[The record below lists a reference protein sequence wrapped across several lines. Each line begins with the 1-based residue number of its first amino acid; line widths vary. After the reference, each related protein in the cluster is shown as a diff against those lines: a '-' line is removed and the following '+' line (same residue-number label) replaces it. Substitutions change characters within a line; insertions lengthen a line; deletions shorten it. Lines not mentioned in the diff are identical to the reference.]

1 MSKQLQ
7 KLIVTLEAE
16 SSRLTSQLE
25 KSNKHLKRWEDKSSK
40 SVDNV
45 KRAFIGLASVAS
57 VAVFAKLTKDA
68 IEFADHIGKVSDAV
82 GLATDTYQGYVHAA
96 SLAGVEQSQL
106 NSNLTA
112 FVKRVGEAREG
123 VGPLISFLKK
133 YDETLLKN
141 IQSSKNQEHAFNLV
155 ADAIQNATTATDKAA
170 IANAA
175 FSRAGV
181 SMTLMMKNGAAG
193 LREMK
198 REAYDLGIILDEQ
211 TIRKAEEANDKL
223 DIMARVIKTSVIKQ
237 LVKLSPQIIK
247 VGNAFADAIP
257 KVTAFFERIF
267 DRSSVPALEAEL
279 GSLEREATRVTA
291 KLEEISNKSLFEK
304 AMAGSLFSQAFG
316 DTPEDLNKKLD
327 GIKAKIISTIDAIEE
342 KKAEVAT
349 QAAALELGLAGGAG
363 DSGARLQAELD
374 AMTEQANK
382 KFVILDESLIA
393 ENERLI
399 IAHENRQLIIEDALQ
414 NELISIQQK
423 DALLESLE
431 DKHQKKIIELQ
442 NKSLSAQQ
450 RMWNTGWKGKLK
462 VTGQVLGALSN
473 LMQSEN
479 KKQFEIGKKAAIA
492 QAAINTYEMATGA
505 YKALAG
511 IPIVGPALG
520 AIAAGAAILYGKSQI
535 SSIKSQSFGG
545 GGVAG
550 GAPSIPT
557 TSANPSTGLPEGSPG
572 DVGVDR
578 EPTKIVNI
586 SISGNPTGEQVRDL
600 IEMINVEQGNGA
612 VLNATVAA

>member
-1 MSKQLQ
+1 MAKQLQ

-16 SSRLTSQLE
+16 SSKLTKQLE
-25 KSNKHLKRWEDKSSK
+25 KSNKRLKRWEDKSSK
-40 SVDNV
+40 SVDTV
-45 KRAFIGLASVAS
+45 KKAFIGLATVAS

-68 IEFADHIGKVSDAV
+68 IQFADNIGKVSDAV

-96 SLAGVEQSQL
+96 SLAGIEQSQL

-123 VGPLISFLKK
+123 VGPLISFLRK

-155 ADAIQNATTATDKAA
+155 ADAIQKAEKATDRAA

-181 SMTLMMKNGAAG
+181 AMTLMMKNGAAG
-193 LREMK
+193 LRDMR
-198 REAYDLGIILDEQ
+198 REAFDLGIVLDEQ

-247 VGNAFADAIP
+247 VGNAFAEAIP

-267 DRSSVPALEAEL
+267 DRTSVSALNLEL
-279 GSLEREATRVTA
+279 KSLERESIRVADKLKEATDT
-291 KLEEISNKSLFEK
+291 SLFK
-304 AMAGSLFSQAFG
+304 QAMAGSLFSQAFG
-316 DTPEDLNKKLD
+316 DTPEDLNKKLN
-327 GIKAKIISTIDAIEE
+327 GIKAKISETINAIKE
-342 KKAEVAT
+342 KKAELAT

-363 DSGARLQAELD
+363 DSGERLQAELD

-382 KFVILDESLIA
+382 KFILIDESLIA

-399 IAHENRQLIIEDALQ
+399 LAHENRQLIIEDAFQ
-414 NELISIQQK
+414 NELIGTQEK
-423 DALLESLE
+423 DALLETLE
-431 DKHQKKIIELQ
+431 EKHQKKLIEIQ
-442 NKSLSAQQ
+442 NKSLSVQE
-450 RMWNTGWKGKLK
+450 RLWNKGWKGKLK
-462 VTGQVLGALSN
+462 VTSQVLGALSN
-473 LMQSEN
+473 LMQTEN

-492 QAAINTYEMATGA
+492 QTVINTYEMATSS

-511 IPIVGPALG
+511 IPIVGPVLG
-520 AIAAGAAILYGKSQI
+520 AIAAGAAILYGKSQV

-557 TSANPSTGLPEGSPG
+557 TSSNPSTGLPEGSPG
-572 DVGVDR
+572 DVGVER

-612 VLNATVAA
+612 VLNATVAV